1 MKHHVHP
8 ETFVRTDHMVGG
20 VLDDIAVPIHTHRSD
35 CELTWCTYRDL
46 TDEGK
51 AEVHA
56 DTAWAKRH
64 NREREA
70 ELYRRS
76 AYSSQSERTSR

>member
-8 ETFVRTDHMVGG
+8 ETFVRTDYMVGG
-20 VLDDIAVPIHTHRSD
+20 PLERTTVHLHTHRSD

-46 TDEGK
+46 TDDGK
-51 AEVHA
+51 AEVLA
-56 DTAWAKRH
+56 DTQWARKH
-64 NREREA
+64 NRELEA

-76 AYSSQSERTSR
+76 AYSSQSKGESA